1 MTDLSSKSD
10 VICVLYITILAILPS
25 ESSHALKKN
34 NNFKTFGKTLL
45 NFAILYML
53 QERNV
58 LPLNSLGF

>member
-1 MTDLSSKSD
+1 MCIIHYYFGNTTVR
-10 VICVLYITILAILPS
+10 VIACI
-25 ESSHALKKN
+25 KKN